1 MWVRLCAIG
10 PCFAGPMTWPGR
22 RLILINLISLYGA
35 LSGAAGNWPSHL
47 FVALSGKH
55 IAPIDHDIALA

>member
-1 MWVRLCAIG
+1 
-10 PCFAGPMTWPGR
+10 MTWPGR